1 MASLGIDRGWRKQLV
16 RACALG
22 PDSRV
27 LDLCSGTG
35 DVAFALAEQG
45 RPAEV
50 VATDFVPEMLAVAE
64 KKAAERRTETPVF
77 FSVAD
82 AQDLPF
88 PDESFDVV
96 TVAFGVR
103 NLPERERNFT
113 EVLRVLKPG
122 GRYVILEF
130 STPGF
135 APWRAVYHVYL
146 RQAIPAIGGVLTGDR
161 AGFVYLNDSIR
172 QFPDA
177 AAARRRAARGGLQ
190 RRSPGR
196 TSPAA
201 SWRCTPRSSSRLRG
215 RDGSEPAAA
224 VESARYLTTGGASML
239 LTARYVLPVAAPH
252 IEYGAVLVKGDQI
265 VEIGDFEHLRA
276 PAPRRAGPRLRSRRA
291 HAGLRRPAHAPR
303 VHRDARPRRR
313 PAVLGVEAPAHAEGA
328 ALLDARTGTT
338 RRCSARSRRSS
349 PASPPSPTSPRPA
362 PRAMRRRP
370 AGLRA
375 HVYREVATMEKH
387 DGRTR

>member
-1 MASLGIDRGWRKQLV
+1 MSETQPAPGRPTAERVQGIFSTIADRYDVFNAMASMGIDRSWRRKMV
-16 RACALG
+16 RACALT
-22 PDSRV
+22 PESRV

-64 KKAAERRTETPVF
+64 KKAVGRELSTPVS

-88 PDESFDVV
+88 DDESFDVV

-130 STPGF
+130 SRPPFG
-135 APWRAVYHVYL
+135 PWRGVYHVYL

-172 QFPDA
+172 QFPRQEELA
-177 AAARRRAARGGLQ
+177 AELRAAGF
-190 RRSPGR
+190 S
-196 TSPAA
+196 AI
-201 SWRCTPRSSSRLRG
+201 SWQNL
-215 RDGSEPAAA
+215 
-224 VESARYLTTGGASML
+224 TGGIVAL
-239 LTARYVLPVAAPH
+239 HTA
-252 IEYGAVLVKGDQI
+252 VK
-265 VEIGDFEHLRA
+265 
-276 PAPRRAGPRLRSRRA
+276 
-291 HAGLRRPAHAPR
+291 
-303 VHRDARPRRR
+303 
-313 PAVLGVEAPAHAEGA
+313 
-328 ALLDARTGTT
+328 
-338 RRCSARSRRSS
+338 
-349 PASPPSPTSPRPA
+349 
-362 PRAMRRRP
+362 
-370 AGLRA
+370 
-375 HVYREVATMEKH
+375 
-387 DGRTR
+387 